1 MDPKI
6 IALEKK
12 ISELEKDLVL
22 KEQDLLRYK
31 TELTKANK
39 ALEKLIVQVTA
50 ELRVASQ
57 IQKVLVP
64 TTYPNIQGIEFST
77 KFIPGAQKGGDYF
90 DIFEHDDKLKFGILV
105 ACSSGYTMS
114 ALLLSVLLKMAGQLE
129 ARRGAEP
136 HIVLNKM
143 LNELVPNMQQGRDRS
158 NLFYGVIDRRTF
170 EMQYCHIG
178 NNMVLIVDGETGK
191 MRVIRSDAP
200 PISKGYKQELTCQS
214 VVLNPCDRLI
224 IVSEGVVRTLNP
236 SGEAFGLD
244 RLSQAVMNAPKT
256 GVHEMRNEL
265 LYQLEKFAESAEFPE
280 DLTIVV
286 TEVKER
292 ILKLARA

>member
-1 MDPKI
+1 MDSKI
-6 IALEKK
+6 SVLEKK
-12 ISELEKDLVL
+12 ILELEKELAL

-39 ALEKLIVQVTA
+39 TLEKLIVQVA
-50 ELRVASQ
+50 SELRVASQ

-64 TTYPNIQGIEFST
+64 TTYPNIQGVDFST
-77 KFIPGAQKGGDYF
+77 KFIPGSQKGGDYF

-136 HIVLNKM
+136 HLVINKM
-143 LNELVPNMQQGRDRS
+143 VAELVPSMQQGRDKS
-158 NLFYGVIDRRTF
+158 SLFYGVIDRRTF
-170 EMQYCHIG
+170 EMQYSQVG
-178 NNMVLIVDGETGK
+178 NNVVLIVDGETGK
-191 MRVIRSDAP
+191 MKVLRSEAP

-224 IVSEGVVRTLNP
+224 IVSEGVVKTLNP
-236 SGEAFGLD
+236 GGEPFGLD

-265 LYQLEKFAESAEFPE
+265 LYQLEKFAETADFPE
-280 DLTIVV
+280 DLTVVV